1 MNEQKQTRRV
11 ATKLNP
17 LLHAEFICATRLNN
31 ETMNGALRRFAKQ
44 YTEEVKSELLRTAHR
59 HIEKTLQKVL
69 TFKRK
74 RFNITTCGGIYSAG
88 RL

>member
-1 MNEQKQTRRV
+1 MTEQTKKV

-44 YTEEVKSELLRTAHR
+44 YTEEVKSELLRLSVASLK
-59 HIEKTLQKVL
+59 KTL
-69 TFKRK
+69 
-74 RFNITTCGGIYSAG
+74 
-88 RL
+88 

>member
-1 MNEQKQTRRV
+1 MNEQKQTKKV

-17 LLHAEFICATRLNN
+17 LLHAEFICATRLRN

-59 HIEKTLQKVL
+59 HVKKEIL
-69 TFKRK
+69 
-74 RFNITTCGGIYSAG
+74 
-88 RL
+88 